1 MPDLFEVKGAAKIR
15 CFGREAAL
23 DGLTQPAGTLQGR
36 ITPDEV
42 IFVGQP
48 GAAGALVENLQA
60 QLAGEGNAALV
71 IDHTDGWTF
80 FSLVGEGAEEVFARE
95 ANWKLPVSN
104 GAPVFTV
111 GMVCHVAG
119 KLFVRPN
126 RIDIMTGS
134 EVITHVRKSLN
145 HAGHAVNMHEISAPA
160 NDPIGIG
167 TEGVTVS

>member
-23 DGLTQPAGTLQGR
+23 DGLAQPAGTLQGR
-36 ITPDEV
+36 IAPDEV

-48 GAAGALVENLQA
+48 GAAGALVEDLQA

-95 ANWKLPVSN
+95 ANWKLPVSD

-111 GMVCHVAG
+111 GKVCDVAG

-134 EVITHVRKSLN
+134 EVIAHVRKSLN
-145 HAGHAVNMHEISAPA
+145 HAGHAVNLHEVSAPA